1 MKKLFLLSA
10 VVFGL
15 VFYSC
20 SSDDDNGPIE
30 EEQQV
35 SLVGDWQLTNV
46 DFTLINEEGRLI
58 PASDPCIV
66 EIVAGYRFF
75 EDQSFFF
82 ILGEAGSQF
91 PTKGDY
97 WTWEGDSDD
106 FKIIQKNLAM
116 PPYNFGITPTDLEV
130 KTVDGKTQMTFSS
143 EMGNGSAAE
152 FTLIKT
158 DEIDPEKLPVL
169 TDVDGSSFYCGFF
182 DPK

>member
-1 MKKLFLLSA
+1 MKKLVLLSA

-20 SSDDDNGPIE
+20 SSDDDNGTE
-30 EEQQV
+30 ETV

-46 DFTLINEEGRLI
+46 DFTSINEEGRQI

-75 EDQSFFF
+75 ADKSFFF
-82 ILGEAGSQF
+82 ILGEAGSSF

-97 WTWEGDSDD
+97 WSWEGDTDD
-106 FKIIQKNLAM
+106 FKITQKNLAM
-116 PPYNFGITPTDLEV
+116 PPYNFGLTPEQLVVKEV
-130 KTVDGKTQMTFSS
+130 NGKTQMTFTSV
-143 EMGNGSAAE
+143 MGNGSTAKFKLVKE
-152 FTLIKT
+152 
-158 DEIDPEKLPVL
+158 EIDPNKLPKL
-169 TDVDGSSFYCGFF
+169 TAPDDPDFYCGFF